1 MKVNIWSSESFGQ
14 KKCFLFYAYCFCPPK
29 LASFSLN
36 SPIEALAWLR
46 QLKLLTSV
54 ENYIVIL
61 SCWTHSASH
70 PQKKIINPQMTILA
84 SQSYFKLID
93 MHHKRQEGRRT
104 AITWLL
110 RDPKW
115 TLTEESTHFPSMT
128 WWQLKDKVWLFRDSG
143 TLNEEQKDTKQCL
156 LSAFWVIPLHL
167 TYFQPRS
174 NTLVPMKQARASTG
188 KF

>member
-1 MKVNIWSSESFGQ
+1 MPIAFVRSEFNMLAPHSW
-14 KKCFLFYAYCFCPPK
+14 PRNPK

-46 QLKLLTSV
+46 QLKLFDLGGKLHCDP
-54 ENYIVIL
+54 IL
-61 SCWTHSASH
+61 LDSLSL
-70 PQKKIINPQMTILA
+70 PPPEKKIINPQMTILA

>member
-1 MKVNIWSSESFGQ
+1 MPIAFVRSEFNMLAPHSW
-14 KKCFLFYAYCFCPPK
+14 PRNPK

-84 SQSYFKLID
+84 SQSYFKLTD

-128 WWQLKDKVWLFRDSG
+128 WWQLKDKVWLFSDSG

-167 TYFQPRS
+167 TYFHPRS